1 MCTKVNLSVTTP
13 WPNLDHQKKG
23 FNEKFFAEILVGWI
37 GLNCLKR
44 TIKQMELSLAWNLGT
59 SLLHIIQVSI
69 QVLFSLD
76 QVHVE
81 VSTSKL
87 TARISQMVAF
97 DRVDGWFADTSIIQ
111 QLCLAPSSVWCGLMR
126 CGEHRASVCFCLVKP
141 FSKASCVSSCFQFRT
156 SICQSWHTAL
166 CTSEKQGLK
175 PS

>member
-1 MCTKVNLSVTTP
+1 MNRLELFETNYKANGTKF
-13 WPNLDHQKKG
+13 G
-23 FNEKFFAEILVGWI
+23 
-37 GLNCLKR
+37 
-44 TIKQMELSLAWNLGT
+44 MESGT

-111 QLCLAPSSVWCGLMR
+111 QLCLAPSSV
-126 CGEHRASVCFCLVKP
+126 
-141 FSKASCVSSCFQFRT
+141 
-156 SICQSWHTAL
+156 
-166 CTSEKQGLK
+166 
-175 PS
+175 